1 MALKRKKVKQVS
13 TKVLTVVMITLMFV
27 TMLAATLGTRVNTD
41 NNQSVVYKTQEQIQ
55 EETVDD

>member
-1 MALKRKKVKQVS
+1 MALKRKKVKQA
-13 TKVLTVVMITLMFV
+13 TNKVLTVVMITLIFV

-55 EETVDD
+55 EETVDE